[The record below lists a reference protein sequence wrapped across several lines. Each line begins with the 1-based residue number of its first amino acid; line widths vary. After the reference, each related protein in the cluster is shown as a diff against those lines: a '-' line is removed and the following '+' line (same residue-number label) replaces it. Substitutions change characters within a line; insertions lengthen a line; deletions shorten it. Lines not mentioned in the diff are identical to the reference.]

1 MHFIGNFM
9 PFNSERTIFLFTFRQ
24 IQGITFMDNYLITL
38 GLYLILM
45 LFFKVYFAVS
55 AKD

>member
-1 MHFIGNFM
+1 MHFIGDFM
-9 PFNSERTIFLFTFRQ
+9 PFNSYYPVFLFIFNQ
-24 IQGITFMDNYLITL
+24 LQGITFMDNYLITL